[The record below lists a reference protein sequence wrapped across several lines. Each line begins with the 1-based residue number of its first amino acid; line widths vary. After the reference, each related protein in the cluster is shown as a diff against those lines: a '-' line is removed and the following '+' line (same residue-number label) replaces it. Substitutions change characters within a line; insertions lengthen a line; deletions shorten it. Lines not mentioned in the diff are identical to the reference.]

1 MNTTLRRSGIAA
13 MALGASLSLA
23 ACGGNDSSP
32 SATDT
37 TGGST
42 TGTTSDAGAQ
52 TFGSGCAAVPKSG
65 PGSFMLGV
73 RIASGASLN

>member
-23 ACGGNDSSP
+23 TCGSNDSSS

-37 TGGST
+37 TGGTT
-42 TGTTSDAGAQ
+42 TGTASDAGAQ

-65 PGSFMLGV
+65 PGSFNGMATAPV
-73 RIASGASLN
+73 SSTP